1 MLNYVH
7 NIPTKLYFGKG
18 QIDNLPTILKEY
30 GKNVLMVYG
39 GGSIKK
45 IGLYDSIINLLN
57 QNECDNHL
65 ILFLYSYQA
74 KYNLYIYHVH
84 PS

>member
-18 QIDNLPTILKEY
+18 QIENLPNILQEY

-39 GGSIKK
+39 DGSIKK
-45 IGLYDSIINLLN
+45 IGLYDTIINLLN
-57 QNECDNHL
+57 QNNFKVIEQK
-65 ILFLYSYQA
+65 I
-74 KYNLYIYHVH
+74 
-84 PS
+84 